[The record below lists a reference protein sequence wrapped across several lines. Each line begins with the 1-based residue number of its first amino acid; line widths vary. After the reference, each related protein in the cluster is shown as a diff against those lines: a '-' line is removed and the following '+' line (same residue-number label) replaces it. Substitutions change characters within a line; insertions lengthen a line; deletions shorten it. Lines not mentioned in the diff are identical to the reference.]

1 MLQRPVN
8 LAAALALVVATAAVF
23 GFLAGSITHRSA
35 GPPANDAAIAQDLV
49 LTFPRT
55 WERVTTGPS
64 VPGLALSNVVRLAP
78 RGHGDRAGLIAGKAP
93 AGGPTPLPAAFLA
106 RLGGPPR
113 GEVVALGG
121 FEAYRYSG
129 LHVPGSNAGLTVYA
143 VPSAGDVAIVACVA
157 AAGGTSEGDACRN
170 IATGMDPLRTAP
182 FSLLPSKAYASV
194 VSSVVARL
202 AAARGAAPKAARALP
217 SPQETALAIR
227 LSAVY
232 ADAARSLAAGSPPEA
247 ASAAN
252 GALVRALN
260 RAASAYAGVAAAA
273 RAQDTAGVSQAAA
286 AAGAAEAQVR
296 SAVAALG
303 SLGYAAG

>member
-1 MLQRPVN
+1 MLHRPVN
-8 LAAALALVVATAAVF
+8 LAAALALVVLTAAVF
-23 GFLAGSITHRSA
+23 GFLAGSITQRSA
-35 GPPANDAAIAQDLV
+35 GPPAKDTAIAQDLV
-49 LTFPRT
+49 LSFPRT

-78 RGHGDRAGLIAGKAP
+78 RGHRDRAGLIAGKSP

-121 FEAYRYSG
+121 FEAYRYAG
-129 LHVPGSNAGLTVYA
+129 LQVPESNAGLTLYA

-157 AAGGTSEGDACRN
+157 ATGSTSYMDACRN
-170 IATGMDPLRTAP
+170 IATAMDPLRTAP
-182 FSLLPSKAYASV
+182 FSLLPSKAYARV

-202 AAARGAAPKAARALP
+202 GAARGAVPKAVRALP
-217 SPQETALAIR
+217 SAQEAALANR
-227 LSAVY
+227 LSAAY
-232 ADAARSLAAGSPPEA
+232 ADAAQSLAAGSPPEA

-252 GALVRALN
+252 GALAGALS
-260 RAASAYAGVAAAA
+260 RVGSAYAGVASAA
-273 RAQDTAGVSQAAA
+273 RAQDARGVSQGTAAA
-286 AAGAAEAQVR
+286 RAAEGQVR

-303 SLGYAAG
+303 SLGYTAG